1 MVRTAN
7 LSHMTITGWETRY
20 SEILKEFGYSRKSD
34 TESAKRLG
42 FILKNNYP
50 LKNLRK
56 LIENQVVFVVGAGP
70 SLKNSVS
77 FIKKY
82 NYITK
87 IVADGAV
94 KALIEKKI
102 KPDILVTDLDGD
114 TISLKK
120 IGKTKSIMVVHA
132 HGDNLEKLDLVTK
145 FRNCIGTTQGKSFG
159 KIFNFGGF
167 TDGDRCVFLAHY
179 FKAKKIVLFGMD
191 FGTTI
196 GMYSKN
202 RVPNR
207 KTKLKKLRKGKKL
220 LEWLVSKNSLDLY
233 TTSRSINGFKKIH
246 YADIKNIL

>member
-1 MVRTAN
+1 MVRTTN

-34 TESAKRLG
+34 TESAKRLR

-77 FIKKY
+77 FLKKY

-102 KPDILVTDLDGD
+102 K
-114 TISLKK
+114 KK
-120 IGKTKSIMVVHA
+120 K
-132 HGDNLEKLDLVTK
+132 
-145 FRNCIGTTQGKSFG
+145 
-159 KIFNFGGF
+159 
-167 TDGDRCVFLAHY
+167 
-179 FKAKKIVLFGMD
+179 
-191 FGTTI
+191 
-196 GMYSKN
+196 
-202 RVPNR
+202 
-207 KTKLKKLRKGKKL
+207 
-220 LEWLVSKNSLDLY
+220 
-233 TTSRSINGFKKIH
+233 
-246 YADIKNIL
+246 